1 MNFCNKR
8 VTVIGLGIS
17 NLPLIDYLLKEGAE
31 VSARDRKEYS
41 ALPDNV
47 KALEEKGVR
56 LILGDGYLDGI
67 DEEYIFRTPG
77 MRYDTKELA
86 EAVAG
91 GAVLTSEMELFF
103 ERCPAHMIA
112 VTGSD
117 GKTTTTT
124 LISKMIEKKFGHVY
138 VGGNIGAPLL
148 PYVDEMTE
156 DDWAVL
162 ELSSFQLHTMKR
174 SPHIAVITNLSPNHL
189 DYHTDMQEYVDAKK
203 NIFLHMKEGTR
214 LILNYNNEPT
224 RALESEKAEG
234 TAVTF
239 FAKEGE
245 VYEKDKAIYYAD
257 ERIVDTDDILIPG
270 HHNVENYMAAIA
282 AVYPI
287 VGKEIIVEL
296 AKSFGGV
303 EHRIE
308 LVRIKDGVRY
318 YNSSI
323 DSSPS
328 RTAAAL
334 ASFEEKVIAICGGKD
349 KGISFD
355 PLALTLCQRAK
366 KVVLT
371 GATRETIHNAL
382 LNCPEYKEG
391 CPEIVVEPDFEKA
404 VRTAS
409 DIASDG
415 DVVVLSPGCTS
426 FDAFPNF
433 MARGNKFKEI
443 VRSI

>member
-1 MNFCNKR
+1 MNYNNKS

-17 NLPLIDYLLKEGAE
+17 NLPLIDFLLEEGAA
-31 VSARDRKEYS
+31 VTARDKKPYN

-47 KALEEKGVR
+47 KALEAKGVK
-56 LILGDGYLDGI
+56 LICGDDYLEGI
-67 DEEYIFRTPG
+67 VEEYIFRTPG
-77 MRYDTKELA
+77 MRYDTPELK
-86 EAVAG
+86 EAVAR

-103 ERCPAHMIA
+103 ERCPARMIA

-148 PYVDEMTE
+148 PYVNDMTS

-162 ELSSFQLHTMKR
+162 ELSSFQLHTMKQ
-174 SPHIAVITNLSPNHL
+174 SPDIAVITNLSPNHL
-189 DYHTDMQEYVDAKK
+189 DYHTDMQEYIDAKK
-203 NIFLHMKEGTR
+203 NIFLHMGDDTK
-214 LILNYNNEPT
+214 LVLNYANEPT
-224 RALESEKAEG
+224 RALASEKAEG
-234 TAVTF
+234 TSVLF
-239 FAKEGE
+239 FAGEGD
-245 VYEKDKAIYYAD
+245 VYESEGAIYYGD
-257 ERIVDTDDILIPG
+257 QRIVEISDILIPG

-287 VGKEIIVEL
+287 VGRDVIVEL

-308 LVRIKDGVRY
+308 LVRVKDGVRY

-334 ASFEEKVIAICGGKD
+334 ASFDEKVIAICGGKD
-349 KGISFD
+349 KGVPFD
-355 PLALTLCQRAK
+355 GLALTLCQRAK

-371 GATRETIHNAL
+371 GATRETIYNAI

-391 CPEIVVEPDFEKA
+391 MPEIKVEPDFEGA
-404 VRTAS
+404 VKEAS
-409 DIASDG
+409 AMATEGDI
-415 DVVVLSPGCTS
+415 VILSPGCTS

-443 VRSI
+443 VRSL

>member
-1 MNFCNKR
+1 MNFSNKR

-17 NLPLIDYLLKEGAE
+17 NMPLIDYLLKEGAT
-31 VSARDRKEYS
+31 VSARDRKDYDLLSDE
-41 ALPDNV
+41 V
-47 KALEEKGVR
+47 KALETKGVK
-56 LILGDGYLDGI
+56 LICGEDYLKGI

-86 EAVAG
+86 EAVANG
-91 GAVLTSEMELFF
+91 SVLTSEMELFF

-124 LISKMIEKKFGHVY
+124 LISKMIEKKFGKVY

-148 PYVDEMTE
+148 PFVDEMTK

-162 ELSSFQLHTMKR
+162 ELSSFQLHTMKK

-203 NIFLHMKEGTR
+203 NIFLHMGEDTK
-214 LILNYNNEPT
+214 LVLNYKNDPT
-224 RALESEKAEG
+224 RELESEKADG
-234 TAVTF
+234 TTVTF

-245 VYEKDKAIYYAD
+245 VYEADGAIYYGD
-257 ERIVDTDDILIPG
+257 ERIVDTADILIPG
-270 HHNVENYMAAIA
+270 HHNVENYMAATA

-287 VGKEIIVEL
+287 VGKEIISEL
-296 AKSFGGV
+296 AKTFGGV

-308 LVRIKDGVRY
+308 LVRVKDGVRY

-334 ASFEEKVIAICGGKD
+334 ASFSEKVIAICGGKD
-349 KGISFD
+349 KGVPFD
-355 PLALTLCQRAK
+355 SLATTLCQRAK

-371 GATRETIHNAL
+371 GATRDTIYNAIM
-382 LNCPEYKEG
+382 NCPEYETSG
-391 CPEIVVEPDFEKA
+391 LEITVEPDFETAVKA
-404 VRTAS
+404 AS
-409 DIASDG
+409 ALATEG
-415 DVVVLSPGCTS
+415 DVVILSPGCTS

-443 VRSI
+443 VRSL

>member
-1 MNFCNKR
+1 MNFNGKK

-17 NLPLIDYLLKEGAE
+17 NMPLIDYLLNEGAL
-31 VSARDRKEYS
+31 VSARDRKEYD

-47 KALEEKGVR
+47 RALEAKGVR
-56 LILGDGYLDGI
+56 LICGEGYLEGI

-86 EAVAG
+86 EAVARG
-91 GAVLTSEMELFF
+91 SVLTSEMELFF

-124 LISKMIEKKFGHVY
+124 LISKMIEKKFGKVY

-148 PYVDEMTE
+148 PFVDEMTE

-189 DYHTDMQEYVDAKK
+189 DYHRDMQEYVDAKK
-203 NIFLHMKEGTR
+203 NIFLHMGENTK
-214 LILNYNNEPT
+214 LVLNYKNDPT
-224 RALESEKAEG
+224 RALASEAAEG
-234 TAVTF
+234 TSVTF
-239 FAKEGE
+239 FAREGD
-245 VYEKDKAIYYAD
+245 VYEKDGAIYYGD
-257 ERIVDTDDILIPG
+257 EKIVDTADILIPG
-270 HHNVENYMAAIA
+270 HHNVENYMAATA

-287 VGKEIIVEL
+287 VGKEIIAEL
-296 AKSFGGV
+296 AKTFGGV

-334 ASFEEKVIAICGGKD
+334 ASFDEKVIAICGGKD
-349 KGISFD
+349 KGVPFD
-355 PLALTLCQRAK
+355 GLASTLCKGAK

-371 GATRETIHNAL
+371 GATRETIYNAL
-382 LNCPEYKEG
+382 MSCPEYRQG
-391 CPEIVVEPDFEKA
+391 APEIKVEPDFETAVKA
-404 VRTAS
+404 AA
-409 DIASDG
+409 DWAEEG
-415 DVVVLSPGCTS
+415 DVVILSPGCTS

>member
-1 MNFCNKR
+1 MNFNNKR

-17 NLPLIDYLLKEGAE
+17 NMPLIDYLLNEGAA
-31 VSARDRKEYS
+31 VSARDRKEYNV
-41 ALPDNV
+41 LPDNV
-47 KALEEKGVR
+47 RALEEKGVK
-56 LILGDGYLDGI
+56 LICGEGYLQNI

-77 MRYDTKELA
+77 MRYDTKELS
-86 EAVAG
+86 EAVAKG
-91 GAVLTSEMELFF
+91 SVLTSEMELFF
-103 ERCPAHMIA
+103 ERCPARMIA

-124 LISKMIEKKFGHVY
+124 LISKMIEKRFGKVY

-148 PYVDEMTE
+148 PYVDEMTA

-203 NIFLHMKEGTR
+203 NIFLHMGENTK
-214 LILNYNNEPT
+214 LVLNYKNDPT
-224 RALESEKAEG
+224 RELESEKAEG
-234 TAVTF
+234 TEVIF
-239 FAKEGE
+239 FAKDGE
-245 VYEKDKAIYYAD
+245 VYEKDGAIYYGD
-257 ERIVDTDDILIPG
+257 ERIVDTADILIPG

-287 VGKEIIVEL
+287 VGKEIIADL
-296 AKSFGGV
+296 AGSFGGV

-308 LVRIKDGVRY
+308 LVRVKDGVRY

-334 ASFEEKVIAICGGKD
+334 ASFNEKVIAVCGGKD
-349 KGISFD
+349 KGVPFD
-355 PLALTLCQRAK
+355 PLALTLCRRAK

-371 GATRETIHNAL
+371 GATRETIKKAL
-382 LNCPEYKEG
+382 LDCPEYKQG
-391 CPEIVVEPDFEKA
+391 APEITVEPDFEAA
-404 VRTAS
+404 VRSAAAS
-409 DIASDG
+409 AREG
-415 DVVVLSPGCTS
+415 DVVILSPGCTS

-443 VRSI
+443 VRSL

>member
-1 MNFCNKR
+1 MNFVNKR

-17 NLPLIDYLLKEGAE
+17 NLPLIDYLLKEGAA
-31 VSARDRKEYS
+31 VSARDRKVYD

-47 KALEEKGVR
+47 KALEAKGVK
-56 LILGDGYLDGI
+56 LICGDGYLKGI

-77 MRYDTKELA
+77 MRYDTPELS
-86 EAVAG
+86 EAVAK

-103 ERCPAHMIA
+103 DRCPARMIA

-124 LISKMIEKKFGHVY
+124 LISKMIEKKFGKVY

-156 DDWAVL
+156 NDWAVL
-162 ELSSFQLHTMKR
+162 ELSSFQLHTMKQ

-189 DYHTDMQEYVDAKK
+189 DYHTDMQEYIDAKK
-203 NIFLHMKEGTR
+203 NIFLHMGEDTK
-214 LILNYNNEPT
+214 LVLNYKNDPT
-224 RALESEKAEG
+224 RELASEAAEG
-234 TAVTF
+234 TSVIF

-245 VYEKDKAIYYAD
+245 VYEKDGAIWCGD
-257 ERIVDTDDILIPG
+257 ERVVDTADILIPG
-270 HHNVENYMAAIA
+270 HHNVENYMAATA

-287 VGKEIIVEL
+287 VGAEVIAEL
-296 AKSFGGV
+296 AKTFGGV

-308 LVRIKDGVRY
+308 LVRVKEGVRY

-349 KGISFD
+349 KGVPFD
-355 PLALTLCQRAK
+355 TLALTLCRRAK

-371 GATRETIHNAL
+371 GTTMETIRKAVL
-382 LNCPEYKEG
+382 DCPEYKEG
-391 CPEIVVEPDFEKA
+391 YPEIISEPDFKA
-404 VRTAS
+404 AVKAAAAAA
-409 DIASDG
+409 DKG
-415 DVVVLSPGCTS
+415 DVVILSPGCTS

-433 MARGNKFKEI
+433 MVRGEKFKEI
-443 VRSI
+443 VRAL

>member
-1 MNFCNKR
+1 MNFNGKR

-17 NLPLIDYLLKEGAE
+17 NMPLIDYLLNEGAV
-31 VSARDRKEYS
+31 VSARDRKEY
-41 ALPDNV
+41 ALLSDDV
-47 KALEEKGVR
+47 RALENKGVK
-56 LILGDGYLDGI
+56 LICGEGYLDGI
-67 DEEYIFRTPG
+67 NEEYIFRTPG

-86 EAVAG
+86 DAVAKG
-91 GAVLTSEMELFF
+91 SVLTSEMELFF

-148 PYVDEMTE
+148 PFVGEMTA

-162 ELSSFQLHTMKR
+162 ELSSFQLHTMKK

-189 DYHTDMQEYVDAKK
+189 DYHRDMQEYVDAKK
-203 NIFLHMKEGTR
+203 NIFLHMTGDTK
-214 LILNYNNEPT
+214 LVLNYNNAPT
-224 RALESEKAEG
+224 RELEAEKAEG
-234 TAVTF
+234 PAVTF

-245 VYEKDKAIYYAD
+245 VYEKDGAIYYGD
-257 ERIVDTDDILIPG
+257 ERIVDTADILIPG

-287 VGKEIIVEL
+287 VGKEIIVDL
-296 AKSFGGV
+296 AKTFGGV

-308 LVRIKDGVRY
+308 LVRVKDGVRY

-349 KGISFD
+349 KGVPFD
-355 PLALTLCQRAK
+355 GLAVTLCQRAK

-371 GATRETIHNAL
+371 GATRETIYNTL

-391 CPEIVVEPDFEKA
+391 CPEIKVEPDFEAA
-404 VRTAS
+404 VRLAS
-409 DIASDG
+409 SIASEG
-415 DVVVLSPGCTS
+415 DVVILSPGCTS

-443 VRSI
+443 VRSL